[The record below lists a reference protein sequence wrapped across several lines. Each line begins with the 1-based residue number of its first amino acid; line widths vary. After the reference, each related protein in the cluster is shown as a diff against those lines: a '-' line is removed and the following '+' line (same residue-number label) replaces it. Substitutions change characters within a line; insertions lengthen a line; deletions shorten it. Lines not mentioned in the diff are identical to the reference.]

1 MGSSTMIC
9 PQCGVE
15 MNQHAEKLL
24 YEAGA
29 GTAQVDPYLGGIV
42 EQMHR
47 CPGCG
52 AGASIV
58 HQEITDREFG
68 PEAKA

>member
-1 MGSSTMIC
+1 
-9 PQCGVE
+9 

-29 GTAQVDPYLGGIV
+29 GAAQVDPYLGGIV

-52 AGASIV
+52 AGASGP
-58 HQEITDREFG
+58 EITH
-68 PEAKA
+68 

>member
-1 MGSSTMIC
+1 MGSSNMIC
-9 PQCGVE
+9 PRCGVE

-29 GTAQVDPYLGGIV
+29 AGAAQVDPYLGGIV

-52 AGASIV
+52 AGASRP
-58 HQEITDREFG
+58 EITH
-68 PEAKA
+68 